1 MLQWLKDLE
10 PLRSEVTFLSHEKT
24 IWVPLLSYEGQPAAN
39 ATSERTIEAQ
49 KEGAHVMM
57 AGTSDTSPVML
68 MLGLIVTR
76 WDGLL

>member
-24 IWVPLLSYEGQPAAN
+24 IWVPLLSYKGQPAAN
-39 ATSERTIEAQ
+39 VTSERTIEAQ
-49 KEGAHVMM
+49 KEGAHVM